1 MFYPP
6 LRWKGNASTLA
17 RKHLQFLAVRFLL
30 IAEFVFAVQTG
41 HAALCFTQFSVAV
54 WVNMFMIVSSHDFEE
69 VREATGYNGLD
80 WGAFQ
85 VENALDTYITGIQ
98 CIDIFLTAGLGCHR
112 AHHVLPYQKSGFANI
127 ASQDALIETCKEF
140 NVPWAPK
147 RNLVRQRLIPL
158 AVKYLTMPAQMP
170 ALPEPILYGGKGV
183 LGFVKEHF
191 APGCLWNCAEFVVT
205 G

>member
-30 IAEFVFAVQTG
+30 IAEFLFACKTG
-41 HAALCFTQFSVAV
+41 HAALWFTQFFFAV

-69 VREATGYNGLD
+69 VREVTGYNGLD

-127 ASQDALIETCKEF
+127 ASQQALMETCKQFDVE
-140 NVPWAPK
+140 WAPA
-147 RNLVRQRLIPL
+147 RNLLLDRFLPL
-158 AVKYLTMPAQMP
+158 AWHYLTAPAQIP
-170 ALPEPILYGGKGV
+170 A
-183 LGFVKEHF
+183 
-191 APGCLWNCAEFVVT
+191 
-205 G
+205 